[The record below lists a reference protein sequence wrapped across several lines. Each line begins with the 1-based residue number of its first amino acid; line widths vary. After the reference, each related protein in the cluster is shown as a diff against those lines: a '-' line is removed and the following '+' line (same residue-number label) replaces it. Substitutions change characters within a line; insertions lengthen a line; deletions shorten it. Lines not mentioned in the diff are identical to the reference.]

1 MADTICV
8 LGQAQPGAGAM
19 FDLVFV
25 PLEQAGAVIST
36 LFVANQSKSCGTF
49 TVSIA
54 KANATDTT
62 SQIIY
67 PNVEVFAE
75 STFPITAGITLG
87 STDILRVKSSNGQMS
102 FTACGTRIA

>member
-8 LGQAQPGAGAM
+8 LGQSMPNAGVM
-19 FDLVFV
+19 TDLVIT
-25 PLEQAGAVIST
+25 PLETEGCVIST
-36 LFVANQSKSCGTF
+36 LFVANQDKKCGYF

-54 KANATDTT
+54 RANATDAT

-67 PNVEVFAE
+67 PNVEVFGE

-87 STDILRVKSSNGQMS
+87 KTDVLRVKSSNGQIS